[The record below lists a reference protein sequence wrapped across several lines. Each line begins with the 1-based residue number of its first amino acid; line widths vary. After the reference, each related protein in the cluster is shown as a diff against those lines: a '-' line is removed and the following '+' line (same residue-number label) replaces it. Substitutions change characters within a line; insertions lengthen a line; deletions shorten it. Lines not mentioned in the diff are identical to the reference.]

1 MGFRANP
8 GTAILTTG
16 IALGLFWI
24 FVPLNNPFKK
34 MPIAQILG
42 IIAALTYLSGAVLI
56 IWKNMKKEN
65 LPHHLIR
72 IIYTISSLVVFIFVM
87 IAAIQHGF
95 NLGCVIMALPAL
107 LLFVLIW
114 LPDEEFFSG
123 RD

>member
-1 MGFRANP
+1 
-8 GTAILTTG
+8 
-16 IALGLFWI
+16 
-24 FVPLNNPFKK
+24 

-42 IIAALTYLSGAVLI
+42 IIAALIYLSGAVLI

-123 RD
+123 GD